1 MKTTD
6 YTISRFD
13 RGLRTKQTHRK
24 DITAAFASSI
34 RSAGYIIGTCLLA
47 LLVWNT
53 SVLSETIQ
61 REATLVERLEE
72 TWLSCLNNGAVYIGG
87 ELHICKAVNT
97 GLGKKHLED
106 KE

>member
-1 MKTTD
+1 MRTRHDVLTSIVKTLKEGVLLL
-6 YTISRFD
+6 I
-13 RGLRTKQTHRK
+13 L
-24 DITAAFASSI
+24 IL
-34 RSAGYIIGTCLLA
+34 GT

-53 SVLSETIQ
+53 SVLSESIV
-61 REATLVERLEE
+61 REATVVERLEE

-106 KE
+106 AK

>member
-1 MKTTD
+1 MTTR
-6 YTISRFD
+6 YVLKRRLLM
-13 RGLRTKQTHRK
+13 RGMCTRHDVLTNIVKMLK
-24 DITAAFASSI
+24 EGVI
-34 RSAGYIIGTCLLA
+34 LLSLILGV

-53 SVLSETIQ
+53 SILSENIV

-87 ELHICKAVNT
+87 ELHICNAVNT

-106 KE
+106 SK

>member
-1 MKTTD
+1 MMK
-6 YTISRFD
+6 YKIS
-13 RGLRTKQTHRK
+13 GLT
-24 DITAAFASSI
+24 SI
-34 RSAGYIIGTCLLA
+34 RGMRTRHDVLTSIVKTLKEGVLLLILILGT

-53 SVLSETIQ
+53 SVLSESIV
-61 REATLVERLEE
+61 REATVVERLEE

-106 KE
+106 AK

>member
-1 MKTTD
+1 MKPATLK
-6 YTISRFD
+6 RCLQV
-13 RGLRTKQTHRK
+13 RGMRTRHDVLT
-24 DITAAFASSI
+24 SI
-34 RSAGYIIGTCLLA
+34 VKTLKEGVLLLILILGT

-53 SVLSETIQ
+53 SVLSESIV
-61 REATLVERLEE
+61 REATAVERLEE

-106 KE
+106 AK